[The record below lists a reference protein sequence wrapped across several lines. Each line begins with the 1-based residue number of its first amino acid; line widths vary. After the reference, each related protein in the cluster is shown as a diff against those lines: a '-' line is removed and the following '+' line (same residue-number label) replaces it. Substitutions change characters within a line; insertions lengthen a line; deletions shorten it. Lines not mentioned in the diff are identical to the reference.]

1 MENTLVILPEEVKSL
16 AERVSEEK
24 RQEVQT
30 VLAQVFSG
38 TSDWKKQ
45 VDAIEVKD
53 INDTMSIQLADTAR
67 KNAKTARINAE
78 KIFDAKRA
86 EVQSKMQ
93 DYKTEDALWLKAKQ
107 TMQILFSDI
116 EKSAEY
122 KAKFRERYMAEQ
134 KELRTQQRL
143 VKVSKYPEVTREQIE
158 NLTDET
164 FNILLSGLEKDY
176 NDKIEAE
183 RKAEEER
190 KEAERKAELYRTRK
204 DQLIPFWNLLKEDHK
219 SCDFGELPQESFDIM
234 LREVKGAK
242 ENYDKKQEE
251 DRIERLRLQK
261 ENEEKEKQLTK
272 ERAEADKKRKEL
284 EEKARKEREA
294 AAAKLKAE
302 QEAKAKLE
310 AQIKAKQEAE
320 KKAQEAALK
329 AKKEAEAKALAEK
342 KAVEEAQRKTQLA
355 PDKDKLIEF
364 AATIKALTTPKV
376 ESMAAETLL
385 EQTRSSLARISDQL
399 LLQAQKM

>member
-16 AERVSEEK
+16 AEKVSEEK

-30 VLAQVFSG
+30 VLSQVFAG

-53 INDTMSIQLADTAR
+53 VNDTMSIQLADTAR

-107 TMQILFSDI
+107 TMIILFKDI
-116 EKSAEY
+116 EDSAEY

-190 KEAERKAELYRTRK
+190 IAKEREITKNNERKNKMFSLGLKFDGQSFVFK
-204 DQLIPFWNLLKEDHK
+204 DINFHWTDLICMSDEDFEK
-219 SCDFGELPQESFDIM
+219 AYT
-234 LREVKGAK
+234 GAK
-242 ENYDKKQEE
+242 ARKEQIETEE
-251 DRIERLRLQK
+251 RKELEKLRK
-261 ENEEKEKQLTK
+261 ANEEKEKQLAK
-272 ERAEADKKRKEL
+272 QKAEAAKKQAEA

-294 AAAKLKAE
+294 AAAKLKSE

-310 AQIKAKQEAE
+310 AHIKAKEEAE
-320 KKAQEAALK
+320 LK
-329 AKKEAEAKALAEK
+329 AKKEAESKALAEK
-342 KAVEEAQRKTQLA
+342 KAQEEAEQKAKLA
-355 PDKDKLIEF
+355 PDKDKLIDL
-364 AATIKALTTPKV
+364 AIRIKLIEIPIV
-376 ESMAAETLL
+376 ESMVAETLL
-385 EQTRSSLARISDQL
+385 AQTQEALNKIATL
-399 LLQAQKM
+399 LSEHASKL

>member
-30 VLAQVFSG
+30 VLSQVFSG

-107 TMQILFSDI
+107 TMIILFKDI
-116 EKSAEY
+116 EDSAEY

-143 VKVSKYPEVTREQIE
+143 IKVSKYPEVTREQIE

-190 KEAERKAELYRTRK
+190 
-204 DQLIPFWNLLKEDHK
+204 I
-219 SCDFGELPQESFDIM
+219 
-234 LREVKGAK
+234 AK
-242 ENYDKKQEE
+242 EKAAEE
-251 DRIERLRLQK
+251 ERERMRLENERLRK
-261 ENEEKEKQLTK
+261 EAEEKEKQLAK

-320 KKAQEAALK
+320 KKANEAALK
-329 AKKEAEAKALAEK
+329 AQKEAEAKAL
-342 KAVEEAQRKTQLA
+342 EAQRKAQLA

-385 EQTRSSLARISDQL
+385 EQTRSALARISDQL

>member
-16 AERVSEEK
+16 AEKVSEEK

-30 VLAQVFSG
+30 VLSQVFSG

-234 LREVKGAK
+234 LREVKVAK

-284 EEKARKEREA
+284 EEKARKEREE

-329 AKKEAEAKALAEK
+329 AQKEAEERAL
-342 KAVEEAQRKTQLA
+342 EAQRKAQLA

-385 EQTRSSLARISDQL
+385 EQTRSALARISDQL

>member
-30 VLAQVFSG
+30 VLSQVFSG

-107 TMQILFSDI
+107 TMIILFKDI
-116 EKSAEY
+116 EDSAEY
-122 KAKFRERYMAEQ
+122 KAKYRERYMAEQ

-164 FNILLSGLEKDY
+164 FNILLSGLEKDL
-176 NDKIEAE
+176 NDKLEAE

-190 KEAERKAELYRTRK
+190 IAKEKETARNNERRNKMFSLGLKFDGQSFVFKDINFHWTDLICMSDEDFEKNYAGAKARKEQIEAEAREELEKLRKA
-204 DQLIPFWNLLKEDHK
+204 
-219 SCDFGELPQESFDIM
+219 
-234 LREVKGAK
+234 
-242 ENYDKKQEE
+242 
-251 DRIERLRLQK
+251 
-261 ENEEKEKQLTK
+261 NEEKEKQLAK
-272 ERAEADKKRKEL
+272 QKAEADKKQKE
-284 EEKARKEREA
+284 

-320 KKAQEAALK
+320 KKAHEAALK
-329 AKKEAEAKALAEK
+329 SQREAEARAL
-342 KAVEEAQRKTQLA
+342 EAQRKAQLA

-376 ESMAAETLL
+376 ESMAAEALL
-385 EQTRSSLARISDQL
+385 EQTRSALARISDQL